1 MSVFCNKEFII
12 WATVSSQSCFCW
24 LYRASPS
31 SAAKNI
37 INLISVLTIWW
48 CPCVESS
55 RVAGMLWCLLWPVH
69 SFGKTLLAFA
79 LLRFVLQSQTCLL
92 FQVSL
97 DFLLLHSSPLWCKG
111 YFGIS
116 LGYPKVLEQPHKET
130 CSSGPGQLIKTLP
143 PWYKQGYISSRRS
156 YWSS

>member
-1 MSVFCNKEFII
+1 MDFII

-31 SAAKNI
+31 SAAKKI

-48 CPCVESS
+48 CPCVESYL
-55 RVAGMLWCLLWPVH
+55 VLLVCYGVCCDQCIL
-69 SFGKTLLAFA
+69 FGKTLSASA
-79 LLRFVLQSQTCLL
+79 LLHFVIRGQTCLFL
-92 FQVSL
+92 QVSL
-97 DFLLLHSSPLWCKG
+97 DFLLLHSSPLWWKG

-130 CSSGPGQLIKTLP
+130 CSSGPGQLIKTSP